1 MADSSPF
8 VGAGARRRLAPALV
22 VPGLVII
29 GFVAL
34 YPLVLALLDS
44 ITQRDNGQSPYAW
57 VFDNPVYLKIIWR
70 TIVTALI
77 VAGMCV
83 LVGYPL
89 AYVMATTRSA
99 RARSVLLLLVVLPF
113 WTSFLVRVFAWLIL
127 FQPDGIVES
136 VLQPFGFD
144 GAILGSVWAP
154 RIAMVQLLLPFM
166 VLPMYATMR
175 GIDPSLLRAAE
186 SLGASPREAFARIFL
201 PLSLPGVG
209 AGCLIVFI
217 MSLGFYVAPALLGSP
232 TTSLV
237 GQAVFQQVG
246 TLLNF
251 GRGAALAAFLLAIT
265 LMVLGIAAL
274 MRRLL
279 GSRTSDA

>member
-1 MADSSPF
+1 MAESRPP
-8 VGAGARRRLAPALV
+8 VRAGARRRLAPALV
-22 VPGLVII
+22 LPGLAIVAM
-29 GFVAL
+29 VAL
-34 YPLVLALLDS
+34 YPLILALIDS

-57 VFDNPVYLKIIWR
+57 VFANPVYLTIIWR
-70 TIVTALI
+70 TIVTAC
-77 VAGMCV
+77 VVTGMCV
-83 LVGYPL
+83 LAAYPL
-89 AYVMATTRSA
+89 AYVMATTRST
-99 RARSVLLLLVVLPF
+99 RARSVLLILVILPF

-127 FQPDGIVES
+127 FRPNGIVES
-136 VLQPFGFD
+136 TLQPFGFD

-166 VLPMYATMR
+166 ILPMYATMR
-175 GIDPSLLRAAE
+175 GIDSTLLRAAE
-186 SLGASPREAFARIFL
+186 SLGASPSKSFARVFL

-232 TTSLV
+232 STSLV

-246 TLLNF
+246 SLLNF

-265 LMVLGIAAL
+265 LAVLAFAAIL
-274 MRRLL
+274 RKLTAP
-279 GSRTSDA
+279 RTMNA